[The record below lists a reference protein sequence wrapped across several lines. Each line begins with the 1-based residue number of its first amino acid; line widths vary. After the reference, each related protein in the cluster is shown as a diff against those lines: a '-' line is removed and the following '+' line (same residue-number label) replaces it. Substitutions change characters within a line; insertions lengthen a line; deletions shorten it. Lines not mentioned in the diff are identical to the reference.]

1 MIMEFD
7 PQGGVRRNLDRGANL
22 PEPVHLPAGS
32 QPHLTH
38 NPQLESSRT
47 YYIAP
52 PAVNPPIYALNSG
65 EDVSPSSKDGSKP
78 TQALDLDRD
87 GDPEGRR
94 ISRKWTRKRRV
105 VPIVMLV
112 AIIAV
117 GAVLAGV
124 LPTYFAGNKSSSDN
138 SPRPS
143 PESSDLQ
150 VAPASQLAVSFNDA
164 VHAIVA
170 QSQEGELMIVEF
182 YGSKSASYLIKD
194 RFGDGEPPKPLSKTP
209 FELLLFG
216 SEKKL
221 HLFYFD
227 DAFRM
232 AHLVRTSQDGRD
244 VWGLGAL
251 MDGRLPYQPADTA
264 RLSTCILTS
273 EWSESGKSVLM
284 VMYQSDNA
292 ADSMVLLTSSDPDE
306 AKDWTSQPFYLGAEQ
321 EDAPLKEDS
330 PGLLIL
336 PTTREDNGEIVPALR
351 ILWDPSDEDKKMT
364 LGSFECAF
372 SDESKVT
379 DCKRT
384 ENDWACKSNPRQL
397 RMICSPLPS
406 QGRRVYR
413 PRCSQTPLSYRD
425 NCLERRQRHINLA
438 YLPYRLKR

>member
-1 MIMEFD
+1 MELD
-7 PQGGVRRNLDRGANL
+7 PSGGVRRNRDRGPNL
-22 PEPVHLPAGS
+22 PEPVHLPGDGHHVV
-32 QPHLTH
+32 Q
-38 NPQLESSRT
+38 NPQLTSVHPL
-47 YYIAP
+47 YIASP
-52 PAVNPPIYALNSG
+52 VVNPPMYALKSG
-65 EDVSPSSKDGSKP
+65 EDASPSSKDGAKP
-78 TQALDLDRD
+78 TRALDLDRD
-87 GDPEGRR
+87 GNPEGRR

-124 LPTYFAGNKSSSDN
+124 LPTYFAGNNSSSDN

-143 PESSDLQ
+143 PESSGLQ
-150 VAPASQLAVSFNDA
+150 VAPTSQLAVSFSDA
-164 VHAIVA
+164 VHVLVA
-170 QSQEGELMIVEF
+170 QSHESELMVVEF

-194 RFGDGEPPKPLSKTP
+194 RFGEGQPPKPLSKTP

-227 DAFRM
+227 DAFRL

-244 VWGLGAL
+244 LWGPGAL

-306 AKDWTSQPFYLGAEQ
+306 AKDWTSQPFYLGAAQ

-336 PTTREDNGEIVPALR
+336 PTTREDNGELVPALR
-351 ILWDPSDEDKKMT
+351 ILWDPSDEEKKTT
-364 LGSFECAF
+364 LGSIECAF
-372 SDESKVT
+372 SEESKVT
-379 DCKRT
+379 DCERT
-384 ENDWACKSNPRQL
+384 ENDWACKSSNPCPL
-397 RMICSPLPS
+397 RTT
-406 QGRRVYR
+406 R
-413 PRCSQTPLSYRD
+413 
-425 NCLERRQRHINLA
+425 
-438 YLPYRLKR
+438 